1 MHTSSRRVC
10 LSVVLTDWLVQDKQ
24 SPAVSEGLHKAREST
39 CTPCCMHEEEEEG
52 FDKIPSFNQNG
63 HTCAKGKADK
73 VCMNV

>member
-1 MHTSSRRVC
+1 
-10 LSVVLTDWLVQDKQ
+10 
-24 SPAVSEGLHKAREST
+24 
-39 CTPCCMHEEEEEG
+39 MHEEEEEG